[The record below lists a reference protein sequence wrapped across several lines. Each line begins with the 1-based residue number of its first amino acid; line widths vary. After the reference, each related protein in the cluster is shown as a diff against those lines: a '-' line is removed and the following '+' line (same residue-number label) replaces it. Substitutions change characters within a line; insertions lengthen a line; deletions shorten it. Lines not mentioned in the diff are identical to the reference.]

1 MNDGIGELRLEQL
14 ITQHA
19 HRTPAPDAIP
29 KLEKVRRACLDLALE
44 LERLLPDCRERAVA
58 QTKLDEVRMWACN
71 ALTSPGAGGTIA
83 MTMYARP
90 YPHVDTTPAPAPGN
104 EPADPPV

>member
-1 MNDGIGELRLEQL
+1 MDDTIDDRRLEQL
-14 ITQHA
+14 INQHA
-19 HRTPAPDAIP
+19 HRTPAPGAVP
-29 KLEKVRRACLDLALE
+29 KLEKVRQACLDLALE

-71 ALTSPGAGGTIA
+71 ALTAPGAGGSVA

-90 YPHVDTTPAPAPGN
+90 YPHVDTTPSRPAG
-104 EPADPPV
+104 